1 MEIEPRVVTIRSEPE
16 MIPLESVVQDQ
27 VTSEDSTDTF
37 ATPNSL
43 QLHFLIDKS
52 GSMQDRVRQVETGYL
67 EFLQHQ
73 KSIQTPETDVFVNT
87 VFFSHHV
94 ESLLE
99 KKPLED
105 VAPLE
110 PGQYQPNGS
119 TALYD
124 AMGATLTKIK
134 EEGAPGVKHVVI
146 VLTDGEENSSVRYN
160 SRDVSRLIQDL
171 KETAEIV
178 YMGSN
183 QDAILQGGAMG
194 LEAGNT
200 LDYNDENIL
209 DAIRSTTRAVGR
221 MRSGESRGIEYT
233 TLERNSSMGVG
244 VPRPRMSRNLGG
256 WGVGDGGGG
265 LRNWSGDSDDSV
277 ETQVDV

>member
-1 MEIEPRVVTIRSEPE
+1 MEIEPRFVTIRSEPE
-16 MIPLESVVQDQ
+16 MIPSESVIQ
-27 VTSEDSTDTF
+27 EE
-37 ATPNSL
+37 ATGETPTEPSSPPQSL
-43 QLHFLIDKS
+43 QLHFLLDKS

-73 KSIQTPETDVFVNT
+73 KEIQTPETPVSVNT
-87 VFFSHHV
+87 VFFSHRV
-94 ESLLE
+94 ESIVE
-99 KKPLED
+99 KKPLQD

-124 AMGATLTKIK
+124 AMGATLTNIK

-146 VLTDGEENSSVRYN
+146 VLTDGEENSSVRYT

-171 KETAEIV
+171 KETVEIV

-221 MRSGESRGIEYT
+221 MRSGETRGIQYT

-244 VPRPRMSRNLGG
+244 VPLPRMSRDLGG
-256 WGVGDGGGG
+256 WPGGGRGG

-277 ETQVDV
+277 ETQADI